1 MKTFARVCGAIGFVC
16 WTFLFIGAA
25 TGRMQ
30 IETIDYCLAVGLLAF
45 QSLFIII
52 RGF

>member
-1 MKTFARVCGAIGFVC
+1 MKTFTRVCGAIGFAC
-16 WTFLFIGAA
+16 WTFLFITAA
-25 TGRMQ
+25 TGHTQ

-45 QSLFIII
+45 QSLVTII